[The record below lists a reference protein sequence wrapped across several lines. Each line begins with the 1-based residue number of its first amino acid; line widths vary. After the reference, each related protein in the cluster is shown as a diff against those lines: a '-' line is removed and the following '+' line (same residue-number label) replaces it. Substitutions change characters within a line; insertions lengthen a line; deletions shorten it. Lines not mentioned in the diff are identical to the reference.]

1 MTSKHPI
8 ETLKSHFGKVEDPRA
23 SNSSHQLIDIII
35 IAICGLICGADNW
48 TEIEAYGH
56 AKEGWLHMFLLLPHG
71 IPSHDT
77 FGRVF
82 AMISPS
88 KFKESFMSCIDAI
101 AEMIKGQIAIDGKVI
116 RRSYD
121 RRNGINALH
130 MVSAWSCE
138 HGLVL
143 GQEKVRDKSNEILA
157 IPTLLELLDI
167 AGCIVTIDAIGCQK
181 TIARTIIDSEGDY
194 VLSLKKNHEK
204 LYQIAESLFNNPDE
218 IEATQCNYHKTV
230 EKNHGRIEIR
240 ECWATNDE
248 DYRKYISEETG
259 NWKGLQSLVMVRA
272 ERRIDDESSS
282 QTRFFISSLPPD
294 AEQLLQSIRSHWEI
308 ENKLHW
314 VLDMSFREDE
324 SRVRQGNATE
334 NLAIMRQLSLNLL
347 KRETTAKCGIKAK
360 RLKAGWDT
368 KYLLKVISV

>member
-56 AKEGWLHMFLLLPHG
+56 AKEGWFRMFLLLPHG

-121 RRNGINALH
+121 RRNGIDALH

-181 TIARTIIDSEGDY
+181 TIARTIIESQGDY
-194 VLSLKKNHEK
+194 VLALKKNHEK

-218 IEATQCNYHKTV
+218 IEAAQCNYHKTV

-259 NWKGLQSLVMVRA
+259 NWKGLQSLVMVRS

-324 SRVRQGNATE
+324 SRIRQGNATE

-368 KYLLKVISV
+368 NYLLKVISV